1 MKLALSI
8 IAAATLIS
16 CNRHSM
22 PQQVP
27 VKTTETI
34 RERLVPVPVPSDS
47 SLLTALFACDSLN
60 NVYLKSISEQ
70 KGANLQSSVS
80 FDGGELKYKTV
91 YLHDT
96 LYVPVTDTIT
106 ITEVPIT
113 IEVPVETNRL
123 LWWQK
128 CLIWC
133 GVASILYAG
142 YKVYNVFNF
151 FK

>member
-8 IAAATLIS
+8 IAAVILIS

-34 RERLVPVPVPSDS
+34 RERLVPVPVPADS

-60 NVYLKSISEQ
+60 NVYLKEITET
-70 KGANLQSSVS
+70 KGKGIESSVS
-80 FDGGELKYKTV
+80 FENGQFSYKTKTPQ
-91 YLHDT
+91 DT
-96 LYVPVTDTIT
+96 IYIPVTDSIF

-113 IEVPVETNRL
+113 IEVPVETNKL

-128 CLIWC
+128 WLMYF
-133 GVASILYAG
+133 GGGFLLFAAG
-142 YKVYNVFNF
+142 KVYNYI
-151 FK
+151 KK